1 MFGVGALQVTFG
13 NERSSLSALLSWI
26 VCRSYTRTYSFAER
40 DLSRVPLVA
49 CSSCG
54 AAVVCMLLPQVL
66 VILCACRRAR
76 RRQNSVGFASWNLE
90 TLRDASQV
98 ETSWQ
103 RTCIHGCTSARLTC
117 IYACCCRTGG
127 GARQARRRTKIPER
141 IKPSRRFGI

>member
-26 VCRSYTRTYSFAER
+26 VCRSHTRTSSFAEM

-54 AAVVCMLLPQVL
+54 AAVVYMLPPLVL

-76 RRQNSVGFASWNLE
+76 RHQNSVGFASWNLE
-90 TLRDASQV
+90 TLRDKTARG
-98 ETSWQ
+98 EPSWNQ
-103 RTCIHGCTSARLTC
+103 PGGNLVATYMYPWMHFRSVDLYLRVLLSHGRWCK
-117 IYACCCRTGG
+117 TGT
-127 GARQARRRTKIPER
+127 A
-141 IKPSRRFGI
+141 